1 MTQKAGDLY
10 RLIKPYIAKDFSG
23 RGGASTIVAAGT
35 SSSGDHTHD
44 AYFTVSEG
52 DARYLLATTYGAHVG
67 NSDAHHDQM
76 HALIGGDHT
85 VIGAENQIVGLNGA
99 NTLALLTPSSDGS
112 GGGTILITD
121 GSGDIEIHDL
131 AANQVDATTG
141 NITTV
146 NATTVGATTGNIT
159 TVNSTIGNITTVNAT
174 TVVADTGWIDTVH
187 TDLLYAIDA
196 QITDLTATEA
206 DITTLTGDDASIARI
221 VGTEYVGT
229 PVLTAP
235 VGDLLLTTEDAA
247 NVLFDRPL
255 VADVDIDG
263 APSIHLAPDTG
274 TGDFEI
280 IQAGQAYFDTV
291 IAAAKRAEAGAVI
304 VTKSLAELAIDFTVP
319 AASSTTTMVVN
330 ELEGLPGWS
339 PLESGSIAKVH
350 FFEPDGTV
358 QYPPEFKGGK
368 ADDGVGTVGGSSV
381 LVDLPFSTLPLG
393 TVDNALMSWTGSG
406 YSTTVTTNQAV
417 GLDISGNRCISY
429 TGSATD
435 AHLHYAGASRA
446 AIEAEPDGYT
456 MTGRFRRGYPSGGIG
471 ITLANRYLADTADEY
486 VCIRCHADYNMRV
499 SDRGQSVSP
508 AGTTDSG
515 YKPSAKTWHRY
526 KIEYD
531 YSANPTTLK
540 AKFWVD
546 GTSEPASWQI
556 DCTYTGTGRPTSG
569 TFGTWFYYNVNGVQ
583 YDDFRL
589 ESLSGTSSSNASV
602 EIQTPTLAKND
613 DLLLAYIT
621 YADGVT
627 VTAPSG
633 WTTRATVG
641 DGTATTRLYSRTLT
655 SGDPSAWTW
664 SSNNSAEMLGV
675 IWAFNGVLSATY
687 ATVLADNDDEMSPA
701 STAMTANQL
710 RFLVTARWDS
720 NDVSAVSAAAGYTQ
734 TNPAT
739 GTSYATVGQ
748 FRQFIT
754 ATTDSPIITAE
765 LGDYGLFAVTM
776 TPLAGQATPFAI
788 GYAYGTI
795 DEQDPQPGGLDDG
808 QVAYD
813 FMALA
818 GQNSNVYGKLARAGS
833 MVLEYGGAGDSFID
847 ITTLDKAGAPYIR
860 LMRVVGWNEGGYLG
874 SEMVAHF
881 GELKGLGA
889 GYNSSGELGL
899 VVGGSTSSRQAE
911 FTTEKM
917 RLAGADVTYEENG
930 TTYLT
935 ITTDSGI
942 TLLANTV
949 DERRYNRGYT
959 FVDAAGTDL
968 GGLDM
973 SSTTSVTRQT
983 LAVEEFDGNEVYLDI
998 KAGADGNG
1006 AEIDISAVADDGVT
1020 SITLN
1025 TNSNGTD
1032 RTIAMDADVLD
1043 LSNVDAINDWST
1055 LTLQSGWTHYVD
1067 TYGTDARA
1075 HAQYKRVGDLV
1086 YLRGAVIKSTSTTA
1100 GDIMLQMP
1108 VGARPA
1114 YYHDYI
1120 SCAANDTVVGIRISD
1135 GGNVIVRTGGIAS
1148 PTRIAL
1154 DGIFFSTQAE

>member
-1 MTQKAGDLY
+1 ML
-10 RLIKPYIAKDFSG
+10 SG
-23 RGGASTIVAAGT
+23 
-35 SSSGDHTHD
+35 SSGSLAVHALDSSFHTGTLNTSQ
-44 AYFTVSEG
+44 APWAVTT
-52 DARYLLATTYGAHVG
+52 TTYNAHIADG
-67 NSDAHHDQM
+67 DAHHDQQ

-85 VIGAENQIVGLNGA
+85 IVGSENQIVGLNGT

-112 GGGTILITD
+112 AGGTILITD
-121 GSGDIEIHDL
+121 GSGDVELHDL
-131 AANQVDATTG
+131 TANQVDATTG

-159 TVNSTIGNITTVNAT
+159 TVNSTTGNITTVNST

-229 PVLTAP
+229 PILTSP
-235 VGDLLLTTEDAA
+235 TGDLLLTTEDAA
-247 NVLFDRPL
+247 NLLFDRPL

-263 APSIHLAPDTG
+263 APSIHLNPATG

-291 IAAAKRAEAGAVI
+291 IAAAKRAEAGAI
-304 VTKSLAELAIDFTVP
+304 TVTKSLAELAVDFTVP
-319 AASSTTTMVVN
+319 AASSTATMVVN

-350 FFEPDGTV
+350 FFEPDGSV

-368 ADDGVGTVGGSSV
+368 ADSGVGTVGGSAV
-381 LVDLPFSTLPLG
+381 LVDLPLSSLPLG
-393 TVDNALMSWTGSG
+393 TVDNSFMSWTGAG
-406 YSTTVTTNQAV
+406 NSTTVTTNEAV
-417 GLDISGNRCISY
+417 GLDIFGDRCIGY
-429 TGSATD
+429 TGSASN
-435 AHLHYAGASRA
+435 AHLHYAGASRS
-446 AIEAEPDGYT
+446 AIEAESDGYT
-456 MTGRFRRGYPSGGIG
+456 MTGRFRRGDTYGGIG

-486 VCIRCHADYNMRV
+486 VRIRCYSGYNMHV
-499 SDRGQSVSP
+499 SDHNQSVSP
-508 AGTTDSG
+508 VGTTDSG
-515 YKPSAKTWHRY
+515 YKPSANTWHRY

-540 AKFWVD
+540 AKFWAD
-546 GTSEPASWQI
+546 GTSEPAAWQI
-556 DCTYTGTGRPTSG
+556 DCTYTGAGRPTGG
-569 TFGTWFYYNVNGVQ
+569 TFGTWFYNNGNGVQ

-589 ESLSGTSSSNASV
+589 ESLSGTSSTNASV
-602 EIQTPTLAKND
+602 EIQTPIQAKND

-621 YADGVT
+621 YSDGVA

-655 SGDPSAWTW
+655 SGDAASWVW
-664 SSNNSAEMLGV
+664 SGNTDDEIFGV
-675 IWAFNGVLSATY
+675 IWAFHGVLSATY
-687 ATVLADNDDEMSPA
+687 STVLADNDDEMSPA

-710 RFLVTARWDS
+710 RFLVTSRWDS
-720 NDVSAVSAAAGYTQ
+720 NDVSGVSTATGYTK
-734 TNPAT
+734 TNPA
-739 GTSYATVGQ
+739 SSANYAMVGQ
-748 FRQFIT
+748 HRQFVT
-754 ATTDSPIITAE
+754 ATTDSPIIAAD

-776 TPLAGQATPFAI
+776 TPLASVSTPFAI

-795 DEQDPQPGGLDDG
+795 AEQDPQPGGLDDG

-813 FMALA
+813 FTSLA
-818 GQNSNVYGKLARAGS
+818 GQNSNVYGKMAREGS

-847 ITTLDKAGAPYIR
+847 ITTLDKTGAPYIR
-860 LMRVVGWNEGGYLG
+860 LMRIVGWNAGGYLG
-874 SEMVAHF
+874 SEMIAQF

-889 GYNSSGELGL
+889 GYSSSGELGL

-917 RLAGADVTYEENG
+917 RLAGVDVTYEENG

-942 TLLANTV
+942 TLLANIT

-959 FVDAAGTDL
+959 FIDSNGTDL

-973 SSTTSVTRQT
+973 SRTASITRQT
-983 LAVEEFDGNEVYLDI
+983 LAVEEFDGTEVYLDI
-998 KAGADGNG
+998 KAEADGNG
-1006 AEIDISAVADDGVT
+1006 AEVDISAVADDGTT

-1025 TNSNGTD
+1025 ANSNGTD
-1032 RTIAMDADVLD
+1032 RTIAMDADLLD
-1043 LSNVDAINDWST
+1043 LSTVDTINDWTT
-1055 LTLQSGWTHYVD
+1055 LTLESGWTHYVD

-1075 HAQYKRVGDLV
+1075 HAQYKRVGDMV
-1086 YLRGAVIKSTSTTA
+1086 FLRGAVIKSTSTTV
-1100 GDIMLQMP
+1100 GDIILQMP
-1108 VGARPA
+1108 TGARPA

-1120 SCAANDTVVGIRISD
+1120 SCAANDTVIGIRISD

-1154 DGIFFSTQAE
+1154 DGIVFSTQAE